1 MKTTRIKAIGWLLIL
16 LGALAV
22 IFSGVIFSGP
32 NAGAVVRRMTLVAAV
47 GVLICLSGIW
57 VLFRTVFR
65 TVKTFRWIA
74 RILSVLIILF
84 WGVFIVGS
92 FLDSIRGGHTS
103 GSLSMHDRM
112 GLTLM
117 FAWLLGL
124 ALAWRWELAGAALT
138 LAAILIQAF
147 FINWRVVVGFG
158 ILPPITALLFL
169 LCWWMGRQSRQVKHD
184 A

>member
-16 LGALAV
+16 LGALLV
-22 IFSGVIFSGP
+22 IPGLGP
-32 NAGAVVRRMTLVAAV
+32 NTGAMGRWITLVIAV
-47 GVLICLSGIW
+47 GVLICLSGIL
-57 VLFRTVFR
+57 VLSRTEK
-65 TVKTFRWIA
+65 TVRWIA
-74 RILSVLIILF
+74 RILSALIILF
-84 WGVFIVGS
+84 WGVMIVGS
-92 FLDSIRGGHTS
+92 FSSRPLPMR
-103 GSLSMHDRM
+103 DRM

-138 LAAILIQAF
+138 LAAFLIEAF
-147 FINWRVVVGFG
+147 FINWKVVAGLG
-158 ILPPITALLFL
+158 MLPPITALLFL